1 MNKIN
6 WKDVAARTAKT
17 FIATFIGTFSFVDAL
32 FIIKDKNEMS
42 SYIASSLIS
51 AASAAVTAVWNVL
64 LEIFGDR
71 INAAVDKVVT
81 WVFNLLPKKQAGEG
95 ADQIDEDQGDLDR
108 LSFDDPASY
117 VDLVFTTDDALE
129 EYNAEYY
136 ADEEEDPAD
145 EGEVG

>member
-81 WVFNLLPKKQAGEG
+81 WVFDLVRFRKPAGEG
-95 ADQIDEDQGDLDR
+95 AEQIDEDQGDLDR

-117 VDLVFTTDDALE
+117 VDLVFTTDDELE
-129 EYNAEYY
+129 EYHAEYY
-136 ADEEEDPAD
+136 ADEEDPAD

>member
-17 FIATFIGTFSFVDAL
+17 FVATFIGTFSFVDAL

-81 WVFNLLPKKQAGEG
+81 WVFNLLPKKPAGEG
-95 ADQIDEDQGDLDR
+95 AEQIDEVQGDVEL
-108 LSFDDPASY
+108 LPFDEDEA
-117 VDLVFTTDDALE
+117 DE
-129 EYNAEYY
+129 EVHAEYY
-136 ADEEEDPAD
+136 AEEDENDPAD
-145 EGEVG
+145 EGEVE